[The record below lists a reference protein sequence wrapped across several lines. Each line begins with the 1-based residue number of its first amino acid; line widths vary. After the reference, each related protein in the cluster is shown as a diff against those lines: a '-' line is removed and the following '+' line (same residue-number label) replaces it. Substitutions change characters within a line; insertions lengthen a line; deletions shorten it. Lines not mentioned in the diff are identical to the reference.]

1 MTLQKFT
8 ALTAKMPDYTL
19 RRAIA
24 AALANGVPHTPE
36 EFARFHA
43 DVIDELHFAVCDP
56 RDRAA

>member
-43 DVIDELHFAVCDP
+43 DVIDELRYTVCDP

>member
-1 MTLQKFT
+1 MTVQKFM
-8 ALTAKMPDYTL
+8 ALTAKIPEHTL

-24 AALANGVPHTPE
+24 AALANGVPHSPE

-43 DVIDELHFAVCDP
+43 DVIDELRFAVCDP

>member
-8 ALTAKMPDYTL
+8 ALTTRIPDYTL
-19 RRAIA
+19 RRAVA

-43 DVIDELHFAVCDP
+43 DVIDELRFAVCDP